1 MRLGL
6 RHTTKTSLGLF
17 SRTNAIDNYTQ
28 RAMIRVLQASLGDG
42 QFLSICPYLS
52 IYGLQSTGLAAEG
65 RAISFAAFS
74 RGSEGNEYRG
84 GRKTRSCEPQKASTS
99 CS

>member
-6 RHTTKTSLGLF
+6 RHTTKASLGLF
-17 SRTNAIDNYTQ
+17 SRTNTIDNYAQ
-28 RAMIRVLQASLGDG
+28 RAMIRVLQASLRDG

-52 IYGLQSTGLAAEG
+52 IYGLQSTGLAVEG

-84 GRKTRSCEPQKASTS
+84 GRKTRSCEPQKASMS

>member
-52 IYGLQSTGLAAEG
+52 IYGLPVYG
-65 RAISFAAFS
+65 
-74 RGSEGNEYRG
+74 
-84 GRKTRSCEPQKASTS
+84 S
-99 CS
+99 CSRRQSYLVRRVFSGF